1 LSSCHPGW
9 SPFKDTACGLIAFLA
24 WNGVPPIADC
34 IHPLTGGFL
43 PGRAHKDQDCKRGML
58 CIMLIRLASHACI
71 FLPQNALALAIIYAI
86 TKHETLAV
94 GNQDVQTTGLCGQVI
109 LECCMGCMSAAKQ
122 ILHKPNS
129 DQTVLLWGVRST
141 N

>member
-1 LSSCHPGW
+1 MC
-9 SPFKDTACGLIAFLA
+9 LIAFLA
-24 WNGVPPIADC
+24 WTGGDPAADC
-34 IHPLTGGFL
+34 NHPLMGDFL

-58 CIMLIRLASHACI
+58 CIMLIRLASHDCI

-109 LECCMGCMSAAKQ
+109 PECCMGCTSAAKQ

-129 DQTVLLWGVRST
+129 AK
-141 N
+141 